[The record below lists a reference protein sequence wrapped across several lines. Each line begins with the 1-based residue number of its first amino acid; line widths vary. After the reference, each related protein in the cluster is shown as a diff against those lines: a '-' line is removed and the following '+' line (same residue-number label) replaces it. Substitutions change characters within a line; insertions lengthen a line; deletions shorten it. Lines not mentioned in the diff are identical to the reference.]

1 MMDKSLIMQLK
12 NEVSVDSGYKVIEV
26 NLSDSTE
33 GLYAVCA
40 PIKKQ

>member
-1 MMDKSLIMQLK
+1 MDKSLIMQLK
-12 NEVSVDSGYKVIEV
+12 NVDSVDSGYKVIEV

-33 GLYAVCA
+33 SLYAVCT